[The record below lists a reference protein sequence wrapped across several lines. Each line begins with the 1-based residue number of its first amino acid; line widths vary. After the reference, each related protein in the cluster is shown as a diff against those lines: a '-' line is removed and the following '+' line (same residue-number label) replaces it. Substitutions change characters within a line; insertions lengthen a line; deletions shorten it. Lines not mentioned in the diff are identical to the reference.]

1 MNTIKFKTNLKCSGC
16 VEKIAKVLDNN
27 PSIKSWEVDLSSTEK
42 ELKVETSLS
51 EKQVQELIAS
61 VGFKTEVK

>member
-16 VEKIAKVLDNN
+16 VEKIAKILDNN

-61 VGFKTEVK
+61 VGFKIEVK

>member
-61 VGFKTEVK
+61 VGFKIEVK